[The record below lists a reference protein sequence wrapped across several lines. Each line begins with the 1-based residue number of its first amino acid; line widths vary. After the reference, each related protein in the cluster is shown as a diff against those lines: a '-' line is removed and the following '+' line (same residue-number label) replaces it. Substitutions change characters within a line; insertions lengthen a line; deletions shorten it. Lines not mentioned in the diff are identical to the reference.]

1 MKKMI
6 TFVLLFLILAVQVHA
21 QAFTSPDV
29 LIDTKLDADWSGIL
43 VTKIRRLMKNLNKP
57 DPFRQK
63 FIDPIIVSEAKVND
77 YMTPETRELLSELG
91 KMLEMDILNAKTQ
104 VTIHGLRYNI
114 RGFKTELS
122 ATENK
127 VEGLSIGSDFSAS
140 KIMVTADKV
149 TLALIMPGKN
159 ALPVINIE
167 VTKPLL
173 MAAEDKLINFFAK
186 IQIKNNKD
194 AFNLFLEEA
203 DFSRMAEGLIQRQ
216 DVVVLDF
223 ESIIV
228 PKVSIRIGNKEI
240 KFDPKKI
247 EALVNSKR
255 AGIKGLLVA
264 EVSSLL
270 INGTGE
276 DLLKSLD
283 KVVIPKNHWIDSDS
297 IFSQLK
303 IDSFE
308 NEENGHIVEVKMSGD
323 FCPHD
328 LYLAQGERCLDNKI
342 SRPIKSR
349 ITQENHKDS
358 LDTMRNAIHD
368 GEANIIVSI
377 SEDYVNKALI
387 ATYDTGLGNSLLKE
401 AGLMMGPNKV
411 FIRMDEKDS
420 NTGTLYMDML
430 YTPKKI
436 ERMAIG
442 AKQVRFPLVIKVGL
456 KIRQEN
462 KVPIFVINMAGV
474 DTSDE
479 TLLNGKPEI
488 GVVSNIHTLR
498 MKKKILGA
506 LRKET
511 ESLANKDILEL
522 RYPELRGLDLD
533 KVDFVSDG
541 AGRMNALIL
550 LKDNVAGSEE

>member
-21 QAFTSPDV
+21 QSFTSPDV

-43 VTKIRRLMKNLNKP
+43 VTKIRRLMKNLKKP

-216 DVVVLDF
+216 DAVVLDF

-228 PKVSIRIGNKEI
+228 PKVSIKIGNKEI

-247 EALVNSKR
+247 EALINSKK

-342 SRPIKSR
+342 TRPIKSR

-387 ATYDTGLGNSLLKE
+387 ATYDAGLWNSLLKD

-411 FIRMDEKDS
+411 FIRMDERDS

-488 GVVSNIHTLR
+488 GVVSNIHMLR
-498 MKKKILGA
+498 MKKKILAA

-541 AGRMNALIL
+541 TGRMNALIL

>member
-1 MKKMI
+1 MI

-21 QAFTSPDV
+21 QSFTSPDV

-43 VTKIRRLMKNLNKP
+43 VTKIRRLMKNLKKP

-216 DVVVLDF
+216 DAVVLDF

-228 PKVSIRIGNKEI
+228 PKVSIKIGNKEI

-247 EALVNSKR
+247 EALINSKK

-342 SRPIKSR
+342 TRPIKSR

-387 ATYDTGLGNSLLKE
+387 ATYDAGLWNSLLKD

-411 FIRMDEKDS
+411 FIRMDERDS

-488 GVVSNIHTLR
+488 GVVSNIHMLR
-498 MKKKILGA
+498 MKKKILAA

-541 AGRMNALIL
+541 TGRMNALIL